1 MPTAP
6 YALVVFFACSMLA
19 VSAPNIPATR
29 NRASRSHAGLVPAGL
44 VPLSPVPFYATPA
57 PHLTTPNTQHT
68 HTRIRSLR
76 PLLLLLHAYWT
87 LARNGLYSAFLSS
100 TFRRPSPSPTLSR
113 FWFPSPFPCTLPFL
127 GSAYTYYQCSYIAT
141 ATHSL
146 LRAACI
152 GIVFHNN
159 TAVCVKSCRTL
170 QLLRRLRVVSHKL
183 VLS

>member
-68 HTRIRSLR
+68 HTLLTTSSASTARILDIGSEWTLLCFPVFDLSP
-76 PLLLLLHAYWT
+76 PLPVPYPLPVLVPFPVSLHA
-87 LARNGLYSAFLSS
+87 A
-100 TFRRPSPSPTLSR
+100 
-113 FWFPSPFPCTLPFL
+113 
-127 GSAYTYYQCSYIAT
+127 
-141 ATHSL
+141 L
-146 LRAACI
+146 LR
-152 GIVFHNN
+152 
-159 TAVCVKSCRTL
+159 VCVN
-170 QLLRRLRVVSHKL
+170 LLPMFVHCDCNAFAAARGVYWNRISQ
-183 VLS
+183 